1 MATML
6 TVTRM
11 IVQIRR
17 SVVGDDGIYGL
28 ERFSGEIF
36 RFTSQRLAV
45 PEQTCV
51 RKGKEP
57 VLDTDSS
64 YLLLFFAAWNLLYVD
79 GWETKLHAS
88 SHCSVSQRVKCVPFT
103 RSSSP
108 ERAQCNSS
116 QRFSTRSEQQ
126 LSLGRIA
133 IGSAPQ
139 LYFNCVLPVHRD
151 ESGTQLIVGEY
162 PILNTRH

>member
-1 MATML
+1 MATMGF
-6 TVTRM
+6 M
-11 IVQIRR
+11 
-17 SVVGDDGIYGL
+17 GWKGFL
-28 ERFSGEIF
+28 ERFLDLRPRDWPYQSKLAFGRGKSQSWTRIL
-36 RFTSQRLAV
+36 RTSF
-45 PEQTCV
+45 
-51 RKGKEP
+51 
-57 VLDTDSS
+57 
-64 YLLLFFAAWNLLYVD
+64 LFFAAWNLLYVD
-79 GWETKLHAS
+79 GWETNLHAS
-88 SHCSVSQRVKCVPFT
+88 SHCSVSQRVKYVPFT